1 MNLFVFGGCMGASGL
16 TDYTLIC
23 LENAVANGAKTNAEM
38 AQALGWSESKF
49 RNIKDGDR
57 KNGAEES
64 ARISQ
69 YIRNGE
75 NRQMDVFL
83 ALAENSL
90 RKLVVG
96 YEYEEVTEESGL
108 NEKGE
113 FSKKKTTKK
122 QIKPDA
128 NAVMFTLVN
137 SGKGRWRSINS
148 PVEREE
154 TQGKLSE
161 STEITLE

>member
-1 MNLFVFGGCMGASGL
+1 MADSDL
-16 TDYTLIC
+16 TEYTLIC

-38 AQALGWSESKF
+38 AEALGWTEDKF
-49 RNIKDGDR
+49 RNVKHGKRVNGDTEKTQIATAIR
-57 KNGAEES
+57 K
-64 ARISQ
+64 
-69 YIRNGE
+69 GE

-90 RKLVVG
+90 KKLIVG
-96 YEYEEVTEESGL
+96 YEYEEVTEESGY

-122 QIKPDA
+122 HIKPDS

-137 SGKGRWRSINS
+137 SGKGRWRSLNS

>member
-1 MNLFVFGGCMGASGL
+1 MSLFVFGGCMADSDL

-38 AQALGWSESKF
+38 AQALGWSEAKF
-49 RNIKDGDR
+49 DNVKGGRR
-57 KNGAEES
+57 VNGEEEKQ
-64 ARISQ
+64 RIATA
-69 YIRNGE
+69 IRNGE

-90 RKLVVG
+90 RKLVAG
-96 YEYEEVTEESGL
+96 YEYEETIEESGY

-122 QIKPDA
+122 HIKPDT

-137 SGKGRWRSINS
+137 SGKGRWRSLNS